1 MEKRSRFLVCAT
13 LFACAA
19 SFSSVAFSE
28 ASGGGASQS
37 GAILGSGTG
46 AGATS
51 ASNPCTRI
59 QSARQSAADAYY
71 QTARKGLDATFG
83 KSATDLSSFDDISN
97 CFSSLNGLK
106 LSFVNG
112 ANTDSFL
119 NMLKSAACQKLR
131 ETTGQVFSKI
141 NNSVSQ
147 FNSYLS
153 NVMTLSGVQSTV
165 TPLNLNGVL
174 NTGTINLISPAR

>member
-1 MEKRSRFLVCAT
+1 MGVSMEKRSRFLVCAT

-19 SFSSVAFSE
+19 SFSSVAF
-28 ASGGGASQS
+28 GGAS
-37 GAILGSGTG
+37 
-46 AGATS
+46 S
-51 ASNPCTRI
+51 ASDPCARI

-71 QTARKGLDATFG
+71 QTARRGLDATFG

-112 ANTDSFL
+112 VNADSFL

-131 ETTGQVFSKI
+131 ETTGQVFNQI

-153 NVMTLSGVQSTV
+153 NVMTLSGVQAAV
-165 TPLNLNGVL
+165 PVPLNLN
-174 NTGTINLISPAR
+174 TGTFNMKPPMLPAR